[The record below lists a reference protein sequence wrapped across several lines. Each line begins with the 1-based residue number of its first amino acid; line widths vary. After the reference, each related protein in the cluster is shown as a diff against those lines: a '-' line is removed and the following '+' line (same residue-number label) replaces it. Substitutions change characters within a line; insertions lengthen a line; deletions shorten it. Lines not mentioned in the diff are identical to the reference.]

1 MLKSSSRISKVR
13 IATSLEET
21 RDHRR
26 AHTLAWVISKHR
38 LLLGTRRV
46 QHPGSEP
53 P

>member
-26 AHTLAWVISKHR
+26 ARTWARVIGR
-38 LLLGTRRV
+38 QLLLLGANPV
-46 QHPGSEP
+46 QRPCSEP